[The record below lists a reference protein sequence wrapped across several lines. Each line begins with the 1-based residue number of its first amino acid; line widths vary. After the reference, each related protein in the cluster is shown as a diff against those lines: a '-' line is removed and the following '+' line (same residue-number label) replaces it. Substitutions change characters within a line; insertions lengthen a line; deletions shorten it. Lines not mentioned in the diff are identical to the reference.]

1 MNKSWIQAWKQGAF
15 GVGGTCVYFQRM
27 IFQGAS
33 NESGGSVCRAIKIRS
48 KTDHRG
54 LMVNKELFDSRLWTI
69 RAVIAIGRRFAWAA
83 SAGNCPRI
91 RVGWRRN
98 GKREREKKSTLAR
111 LWLEKNRPTRR
122 RSRADWSV
130 PSVWWNVQGAECA
143 SGMLIA
149 DRPSRTEPRSN
160 RPRMRRL
167 RITRWFRLKLI
178 YFEPETRRAT
188 TCYDRSCDS
197 TQSDCLLRCE

>member
-98 GKREREKKSTLAR
+98 GKREREKSRRLLDDWKRIGRLDDGREPTDPSRPFGGMFRGQSAR
-111 LWLEKNRPTRR
+111 
-122 RSRADWSV
+122 
-130 PSVWWNVQGAECA
+130 AECLLPIGRA
-143 SGMLIA
+143 E
-149 DRPSRTEPRSN
+149 PSPAPTV
-160 RPRMRRL
+160 
-167 RITRWFRLKLI
+167 
-178 YFEPETRRAT
+178 RA
-188 TCYDRSCDS
+188 CAAFV
-197 TQSDCLLRCE
+197 

>member
-1 MNKSWIQAWKQGAF
+1 
-15 GVGGTCVYFQRM
+15 
-27 IFQGAS
+27 
-33 NESGGSVCRAIKIRS
+33 
-48 KTDHRG
+48 
-54 LMVNKELFDSRLWTI
+54 MVNKELFDSRLWTI

-111 LWLEKNRPTRR
+111 RLEKNRPTRR

>member
-83 SAGNCPRI
+83 SAGNCPR
-91 RVGWRRN
+91 RYVSDGEEM
-98 GKREREKKSTLAR
+98 GKGSEKKSRRLLDFGWKRIGRLDDGREPTDPSRPFGGMFRGQSAR
-111 LWLEKNRPTRR
+111 
-122 RSRADWSV
+122 
-130 PSVWWNVQGAECA
+130 AECLLPIGRA
-143 SGMLIA
+143 E
-149 DRPSRTEPRSN
+149 PSPAPTV
-160 RPRMRRL
+160 
-167 RITRWFRLKLI
+167 
-178 YFEPETRRAT
+178 RA
-188 TCYDRSCDS
+188 CAAFV
-197 TQSDCLLRCE
+197 